1 MLNKNSVIMK
11 ILNRSLI
18 FFLLIII
25 SACKKGDGLNLFTL
39 QQDKDFGLKLKN
51 EILLN
56 PSQYPVLPY
65 IGNEQAY
72 NYLYAM
78 RDEILASD
86 QIRYR
91 NNFNWEL
98 YLIDDD
104 STLNAF
110 CAPGGYIY
118 IYTGIIKFLDEADHL
133 AGVLGHEIA
142 HADQRHSTQQMT
154 EVYGIELLLAI
165 LAGDNPGMLAQIA
178 ANLTAL
184 SFSRA
189 HETDA
194 DDHSVDYL
202 CDTGYAS
209 NGAAAFFQKL
219 ISQGQTGGIPAFL
232 STHPD
237 PGNRVQ
243 KINQQA
249 STLGCSTSLKPNAG
263 WAAFQSLFP

>member
-1 MLNKNSVIMK
+1 MKK
-11 ILNRSLI
+11 ILLLSFSLL
-18 FFLLIII
+18 FVAFLG
-25 SACKKGDGLNLFTL
+25 SSCKKGNGVNIFTVE
-39 QQDKDFGLKLKN
+39 QDKQFGAQLKAQ
-51 EILLN
+51 IDST

-86 QIRYR
+86 AIQYR
-91 NNFNWEL
+91 TKFNWEL
-98 YLIDDD
+98 YIIQDD

-118 IYTGIIKFLDEADHL
+118 VYTGIAKFLEEADHL

-142 HADQRHSTQQMT
+142 HADRRHSTQQMT
-154 EVYGIELLLAI
+154 QTYGLEVLLSVI
-165 LAGDNPGMLAQIA
+165 AGDDPGMLAQIA
-178 ANLTAL
+178 AGLTSL
-184 SFSRA
+184 SFSRS

-194 DDHSVDYL
+194 DDHSVEYL
-202 CDTGYAS
+202 CDTQYAS

-219 ISQGQTGGIPAFL
+219 IDQGQAGGTPAFL

-243 KINQQA
+243 NINSGA
-249 STLGCSTSLKPNAG
+249 TELGCSTTLKPNAG
-263 WAAFQSLFP
+263 WAAFQASLP

>member
-1 MLNKNSVIMK
+1 M
-11 ILNRSLI
+11 
-18 FFLLIII
+18 
-25 SACKKGDGLNLFTL
+25 SACKKGDGLNLFSL

-51 EILLN
+51 EIQLN
-56 PSQYPVLPY
+56 PSLYPVLPY

-72 NYLYAM
+72 NYLYSM

-86 QIRYR
+86 QIRYKS
-91 NNFNWEL
+91 NFNWEL
-98 YLIDDD
+98 YIIDND

-118 IYTGIIKFLDEADHL
+118 VYTGIIKFLDEADHL

-154 EVYGIELLLAI
+154 ETYGIELLLSI
-165 LAGDNPGMLAQIA
+165 LAGDSPGMLAQIA

-219 ISQGQTGGIPAFL
+219 ISQGQAGGTPAFL

-243 KINQQA
+243 SINQKA
-249 STLGCSTSLKPNAG
+249 SSLGCSTSLKPNAG
-263 WAAFQSLFP
+263 WTGFQSLFP

>member
-1 MLNKNSVIMK
+1 MKKTIFWGIFLAFAVI
-11 ILNRSLI
+11 LGS
-18 FFLLIII
+18 
-25 SACKKGDGLNLFTL
+25 CKKGNGINIFTVE
-39 QQDKDFGLKLKN
+39 QDKQFGAQLKVQ
-51 EILLN
+51 IDST

-78 RDEILASD
+78 RDDILSSD
-86 QIRYR
+86 KIQYK
-91 NNFNWEL
+91 NTFNWEL
-98 YLIDDD
+98 YIINDD

-118 IYTGIIKFLDEADHL
+118 VYTGIIAFLDEADHL

-142 HADQRHSTQQMT
+142 HADRRHSTQQMT
-154 EVYGIELLLAI
+154 QQYGLEVLLGVI
-165 LAGDNPGMLAQIA
+165 AGDNPGMLAQIA
-178 ANLTAL
+178 AGLTSL
-184 SFSRA
+184 SFSRS

-194 DDHSVDYL
+194 DDHSVEYL
-202 CDTGYAS
+202 CDTEYAS

-219 ISQGQTGGIPAFL
+219 IDNGQSGATPAFL

-243 KINQQA
+243 NINTDA
-249 STLGCSTSLKPNAG
+249 ANLGCSTTLKANAG
-263 WAAFQSLFP
+263 WAAFQALMP